1 LLGKV
6 IGIEIELEA
15 QEKNA
20 GSFRELIFYAKIQMM
35 KAWF

>member
-15 QEKNA
+15 QEKNV
-20 GSFRELIFYAKIQMM
+20 GPFRELIFYAKI
-35 KAWF
+35 